1 VRNYNK
7 RNAAAAATCLV
18 ISGCG
23 AEVVGNPIA
32 PQDARAEVIGAARDI
47 TTILH
52 ADVTEARF
60 RYESCNDQGDPPF
73 KGVVRMSFWILGHP
87 HNQPVDSQE
96 VIKPLEAQGWSAD
109 SDFVSHSPTL
119 RKNNINIILTVV
131 PAPRPGK
138 QLVSHVAVEVDGE
151 CRDTF
156 DHRTDRSILPIDVR
170 AEVQPG

>member
-1 VRNYNK
+1 VWNYN
-7 RNAAAAATCLV
+7 RRSAAAAAMCLLL
-18 ISGCG
+18 SGCG

-73 KGVVRMSFWILGHP
+73 KGVVRMSFWMPGHP
-87 HNQPVDSQE
+87 HSQPVDPQD
-96 VIKPLEAQGWSAD
+96 VIKPLVAQGWSTD

-119 RKNNINIILTVV
+119 RKNNINIILTVI

-156 DHRTDRSILPIDVR
+156 DHRTDRSILPIDVQT
-170 AEVQPG
+170 EVQPG